1 MHSLI
6 LCSLNRISCGAV
18 VNWYKQR
25 LSNVHTI
32 LKKNA
37 LCVHT
42 YSLAYTLTHVRMISP
57 QEKKTKKK
65 QHTQTWI
72 ISWRTKRS
80 DLCKDSSF
88 TPQSSSVSS
97 QFHILSGCVKKIQ
110 QREIG
115 GEIQGLL
122 SIWLSIESESCYM
135 DNEISRQTPALQR
148 KQYRFIILSIWMCS
162 CTVTWHK
169 SNYCVCWLTDF
180 KLTIIKMRL
189 YSCNHTCSHSG
200 LYTVHSMCV
209 RTWPCYCGSECSLT
223 YTL

>member
-72 ISWRTKRS
+72 ISRRTKRS

-88 TPQSSSVSS
+88 SPQSSSVSS

-110 QREIG
+110 QREIR

-122 SIWLSIESESCYM
+122 SIWLSVESEIAIWTMRFPGKHLLYRE
-135 DNEISRQTPALQR
+135 NNTALL
-148 KQYRFIILSIWMCS
+148 FWA
-162 CTVTWHK
+162 
-169 SNYCVCWLTDF
+169 F
-180 KLTIIKMRL
+180 
-189 YSCNHTCSHSG
+189 
-200 LYTVHSMCV
+200 
-209 RTWPCYCGSECSLT
+209 ECAPVQ
-223 YTL
+223 